1 MPIAPEIQSQIFE
14 AFFSTKPDGI
24 GLGLA
29 ITKSLVEQHGGQIY
43 LDHSNTSGTEFVL
56 ILPE

>member
-1 MPIAPEIQSQIFE
+1 MQSQIFE
-14 AFFSTKPDGI
+14 AFFSTKPDGV

-29 ITKSLVEQHGGQIY
+29 ISKSLVGQHGGQIY
-43 LDHSNTSGTEFVL
+43 LDHSDAHGTEFVI